1 MTKKGLL
8 AICAALAV
16 AGGTGSAIAAG
27 MGALGTTKPA
37 DNAWVQAL
45 AKKLGTTP
53 DKLVEALKG
62 VSNDR
67 IDALVAAGTITK
79 AQADTLKARIEATGG
94 LGLRGGFG
102 PGGGFEPGGGFGHH
116 GLGGVLGDPLATAA
130 TYLGLTR
137 DGLGTALHGG
147 KTLAAIAK
155 EQGKTTDGLKAALL
169 DEAKKNI
176 DALTTATAAQK
187 KTLLDEA
194 TTRIDSFIANAAM
207 PGHGIMGGK
216 GGMGGPGFGHRGGF
230 GDGMGPR
237 GMGHGR
243 GVGLPGMGASGLSV
257 DQLPASRA

>member
-1 MTKKGLL
+1 MTRKGLL
-8 AICAALAV
+8 AICAAIAV

-27 MGALGTTKPA
+27 MGALGTAKPT
-37 DNAWVQAL
+37 DNPWVQAL

-102 PGGGFEPGGGFGHH
+102 PGGDFGHH
-116 GLGGVLGDPLATAA
+116 GLGGVLGDPIAAAA

-137 DGLGTALHGG
+137 DALGTALHGG

-169 DEAKKNI
+169 AEAKKNI
-176 DALTTATAAQK
+176 DALATATAAQK
-187 KTLLDEA
+187 TTLLDEA

-207 PGHGIMGGK
+207 PGHGIMGGM
-216 GGMGGPGFGHRGGF
+216 GGMGGPSFGHRGGF
-230 GDGMGPR
+230 GGGMGPR
-237 GMGHGR
+237 GMGHGH
-243 GVGLPGMGASGLSV
+243 GGGLPGLGASSLSG
-257 DQLPASRA
+257 DRLPAPRA